1 MCYTAY
7 VFEAFSAFCTVGL
20 SQGVT
25 PLLTV
30 GSKIVLILLMFL
42 GRVGPM
48 TTIAMFS
55 DAMTRENKKTFA
67 YIEEN
72 LPIG

>member
-1 MCYTAY
+1 
-7 VFEAFSAFCTVGL
+7 
-20 SQGVT
+20 VT